1 MIDLIFLKALY
12 YAGVFLLHVER
23 VDKAREYVDRLLKI
37 NPQSKDGLI
46 LKGWLEVSNLL
57 RFQGPTNWAKCFFA
71 IADATISTTTICLGS
86 EHSWGEITMQ
96 LVSSLTGFAFYQ
108 TVKYAVICIW

>member
-57 RFQGPTNWAKCFFA
+57 RFQGPTNWANVF
-71 IADATISTTTICLGS
+71 L
-86 EHSWGEITMQ
+86 
-96 LVSSLTGFAFYQ
+96 L
-108 TVKYAVICIW
+108 